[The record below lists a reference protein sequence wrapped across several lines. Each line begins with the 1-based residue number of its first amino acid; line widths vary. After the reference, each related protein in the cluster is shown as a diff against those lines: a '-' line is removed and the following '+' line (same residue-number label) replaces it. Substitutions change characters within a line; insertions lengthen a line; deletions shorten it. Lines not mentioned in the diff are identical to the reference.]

1 MGHKKFW
8 IIVILAALVALSLVA
23 AKPASERPLD
33 KFTAVSVCGE
43 ITGAPPKEV
52 ATGIRYTGQEQ
63 VCIDKA
69 SDPRMSGT
77 TTLTIYGTLN
87 PKANNA
93 GKLWGL
99 VETVNAG
106 GKWQGLWKGKIDNQG
121 RLFIHSKLVGMN
133 GYYGLQ
139 AVYQTQRLTPEAS
152 YTSRGYIYK
161 ATKPVVVLPE

>member
-1 MGHKKFW
+1 MNNHKYVFTVTL
-8 IIVILAALVALSLVA
+8 VILIALLLVA

-33 KFTAVSVCGE
+33 KFTAVSVCGA

-52 ATGIRYTGQEQ
+52 ATGIRFTGQQQ

-69 SDPRMSGT
+69 SDPRISGT
-77 TTLTIYGTLN
+77 TTITIHGTLN

-93 GKLWGL
+93 GKLWGTI
-99 VETVNAG
+99 ETVNAG

-139 AVYQTQRLTPEAS
+139 AVYQTQRLTPDAN
-152 YTSRGYIYK
+152 YTSKGYIYK